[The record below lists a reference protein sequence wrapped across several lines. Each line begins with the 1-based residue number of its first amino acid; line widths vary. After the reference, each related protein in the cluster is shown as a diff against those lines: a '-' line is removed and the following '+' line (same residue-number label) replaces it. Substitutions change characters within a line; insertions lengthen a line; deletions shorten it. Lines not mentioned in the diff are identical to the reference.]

1 MRSGSK
7 LGHYYLN
14 SISALNLIDS
24 VCITVHELFAKR
36 TMPSQMSY
44 FSCWPRLPRRLLAL
58 GERATGSPLLLLLC
72 RSGRSNSWPGR
83 AERPLLMN
91 KPKSLSRAPSS

>member
-1 MRSGSK
+1 MRSGSN
-7 LGHYYLN
+7 LGSYYLN

-44 FSCWPRLPRRLLAL
+44 FVCWYLRDHCHACPVA
-58 GERATGSPLLLLLC
+58 
-72 RSGRSNSWPGR
+72 SWH
-83 AERPLLMN
+83 
-91 KPKSLSRAPSS
+91 

>member
-24 VCITVHELFAKR
+24 VCITVHELFAR
-36 TMPSQMSY
+36 
-44 FSCWPRLPRRLLAL
+44 CHLICLI
-58 GERATGSPLLLLLC
+58 
-72 RSGRSNSWPGR
+72 
-83 AERPLLMN
+83 
-91 KPKSLSRAPSS
+91 SRAGISETIATLASSPPGTRRASDGIPPASTALSFWAV